1 MEPVA
6 SVRQAL
12 RRLDG
17 RPAIK
22 KVPEALKNFLEEAVP
37 RTHECENFVKQLHP
51 DPVSLG
57 FNLCMVDTVKNT
69 STLKMHNQLFP

>member
-6 SVRQAL
+6 NVSQAL
-12 RRLDG
+12 RHVDG

-37 RTHECENFVKQLHP
+37 RTHECEHFV
-51 DPVSLG
+51 S
-57 FNLCMVDTVKNT
+57 
-69 STLKMHNQLFP
+69 